1 MDCDYKAAAFETLNQ
16 NITLLKSFTTQLTN
30 SEQTSIDSDV
40 PTNLLNKLETLGVA
54 SMQMPGD
61 SGKLFKVISETLY
74 RTPRY
79 VKKIKFAFN
88 SFVAENESDI
98 CDQIESFYPQDF
110 KIEKYMSDFMVDKY
124 DFEVTLALLCV
135 QHQINAEI
143 YFQ

>member
-1 MDCDYKAAAFETLNQ
+1 MDCDYKAAAFETLKQ
-16 NITLLKSFTTQLTN
+16 TITLLKSFMAQLSN
-30 SEQTSIDSDV
+30 SEQASIDSCV
-40 PTNLLNKLETLGVA
+40 PTNLLYKLETLGVA

-61 SGKLFKVISETLY
+61 SDKLFKAISETLY

-88 SFVAENESDI
+88 RFVAENESDI
-98 CDQIESFYPQDF
+98 SDQIKSFYPEDF

-135 QHQINAEI
+135 QHQLNAEI